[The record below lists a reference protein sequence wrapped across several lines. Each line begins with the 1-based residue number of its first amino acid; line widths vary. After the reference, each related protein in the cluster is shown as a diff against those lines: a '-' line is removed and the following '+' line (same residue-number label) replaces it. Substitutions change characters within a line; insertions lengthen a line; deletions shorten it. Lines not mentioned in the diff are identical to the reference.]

1 MKMKVYIDII
11 FIVNLI
17 FDFIILL
24 SVSILLKRNVKLYRI
39 VLGSLFGSLSIII
52 LFIRFNRIELLLFK
66 IIISSLMIIISFNY
80 KNIKYFFKNYIY
92 FYLIG
97 IIIGGIITFFN
108 NQFLINE
115 GLLFINKNNYNLIL
129 GIVISIIGIK
139 IYVKNISDLKL
150 NYNKY
155 YKVKLYYKNKEIII
169 NAFLDTGNKLK
180 DPYSF
185 KPIILV
191 NKRLILEE
199 GNIYVPYSSCNF
211 NGILKCIKADKI
223 YIDGLG
229 YRNNF
234 LIGLSDSIS
243 IDGVDCILNELLL
256 EG

>member
-1 MKMKVYIDII
+1 MKVYIDII
-11 FIVNLI
+11 FLVNII

-24 SVSILLKRNVKLYRI
+24 SVSIVLKRNVKLYRI
-39 VLGSLFGSLSIII
+39 VLGALFGSLSLII
-52 LFIRFNRIELLLFK
+52 LFIRLNRIELLLVK
-66 IIISSLMIIISFNY
+66 LIISSFMILISFNFN
-80 KNIKYFFKNYIY
+80 NIKYFFKNYIY

-108 NQFLINE
+108 NQFLINN
-115 GLLFINKNNYNLIL
+115 GLLFISKNNYNIIL
-129 GIVISIIGIK
+129 GIAISIIGIN
-139 IYVKNISDLKL
+139 IYVKNMRDLKL

-155 YKVKLYYKNKEIII
+155 YKVRLYYKNKEIII

-191 NKRLILEE
+191 NKKLILEE
-199 GNIYVPYSSCNF
+199 GYIYVPYSSCNYS
-211 NGILKCIKADKI
+211 GILKCIKADRI

-229 YRNNF
+229 YRKNF
-234 LIGLSDSIS
+234 LIGLSDSIK

-256 EG
+256 EE